1 MADILGAP
9 IEHHPRASGS
19 LGVAFLAAYA
29 TGQVRS
35 FAAIRDAWL
44 AGPELS
50 IPDPSTRRTYDD
62 LYRLYCYLDSS
73 LTAAFA
79 MLPAAVDADEETTS
93 GALPSQGSPEIS
105 R

>member
-29 TGQVRS
+29 SGQVSS
-35 FAAIRDAWL
+35 FDAIRDAWL

-50 IPDPSTRRTYDD
+50 IPDPSTRRAYDD
-62 LYRLYCYLDSS
+62 LYRFYSHLDSG
-73 LTAAFA
+73 LAAAFA
-79 MLPAAVDADEETTS
+79 LAD
-93 GALPSQGSPEIS
+93 PE
-105 R
+105 